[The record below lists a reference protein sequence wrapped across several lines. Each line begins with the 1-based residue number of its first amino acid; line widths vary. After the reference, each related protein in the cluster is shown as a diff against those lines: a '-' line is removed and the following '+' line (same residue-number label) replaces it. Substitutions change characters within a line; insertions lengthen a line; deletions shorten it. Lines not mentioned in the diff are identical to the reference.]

1 MNEDQLHEEAALIAQ
16 HDQNGAA
23 LAAAIDAYKAGPS
36 PESWDALVA
45 AMNTAAEL
53 RKHYREIGE
62 YVGKRVGIVAAEDG
76 VA

>member
-16 HDQNGAA
+16 HDQNSAA
-23 LAAAIDAYKAGPS
+23 LAAAVDAHKADPS
-36 PESWDALVA
+36 PEALDALVA

-62 YVGKRVGIVAAEDG
+62 YVGNRAGVVKTEDG
-76 VA
+76 V

>member
-16 HDQNGAA
+16 HDQNSAA
-23 LAAAIDAYKAGPS
+23 LAAAVDAYKAAPS
-36 PESWDALVA
+36 PEAWDAVSA

-62 YVGKRVGIVAAEDG
+62 YVGTRGGIVKTEDG
-76 VA
+76 A